1 MTNKNYRKILREAV
15 ELLVEALLKE
25 SKQQIINLGFPEV
38 IASILYE
45 KYGKNATLF
54 AKWIKDYNSY
64 KATNRA
70 GEVDKK
76 WWRIANRRFSS
87 RGGLD
92 IVDMVDLYEASKKS
106 VKDLNELRKKLEL
119 YIDPEEEVDLEK
131 KRSVYRAEIESMFEQ
146 EEMAF
151 YSVLIKDIISGK
163 IKDLKPYENLSF
175 EEAKKKYDEK
185 RVFEDQKPVKAYSN
199 GWRWIDVGPRCELVG
214 KKMNNCG
221 SAGVMS
227 MDPDRTII
235 TLFDEHQNPHVVVTY
250 SPNEKR
256 LSGDE
261 GGGGSAVKSEYH
273 EYVLDL
279 AKVLG
284 VQFDYNRSKSREL
297 RLRAALGDAVVDM
310 KIYFENSY
318 ATFYMVKM
326 KDGKIYYTNSY
337 DFISKEDL
345 DAAINQIRADK
356 GEKPIRLEK
365 KHREKHMGYILNRNN
380 STPGLESLPDFKK
393 RYSIEN

>member
-1 MTNKNYRKILREAV
+1 MENKNKKILREAV

-38 IASILYE
+38 IASILYQE
-45 KYGKNATLF
+45 YGENATLF
-54 AKWIKDYNSY
+54 ARWIKEYNIY

-70 GEVDKK
+70 GEVDKR
-76 WWRIANRRFSS
+76 WWRSANSRFT
-87 RGGLD
+87 RGLSL
-92 IVDMVDLYEASKKS
+92 VDLVDLYEASKKS
-106 VKDLNELRKKLEL
+106 VEDLNALRKELEL
-119 YIDPEEEVDLEK
+119 HVDSPENVSLEK
-131 KRSVYRAEIESMFEQ
+131 ERRVYKAEIKSMLER

-175 EEAKKKYDEK
+175 EEAKKKYEEK
-185 RVFEDQKPVKAYSN
+185 RVFEDQKPMKAYSN

-273 EYVLDL
+273 KYVLDL

-284 VQFDYNRSKSREL
+284 VQFDYNRSKSSEL
-297 RLRAALGDAVVDM
+297 RLRAALGDAVKDM
-310 KIYFENSY
+310 KIYFANSY
-318 ATFYMVKM
+318 TTFYIVKM
-326 KDGKIYYTNSY
+326 RDGKIYYTNSY

-345 DAAINQIRADK
+345 DAAINQIRADE

-380 STPGLESLPDFKK
+380 STPGLESLWDFKK